1 MINVLRAALRVIPK
15 QQITYKK
22 FLGQIPTP
30 IGLLKNAYSEGITV
44 TGSIQPID
52 ADTMYKLGIAN
63 TGDVF
68 TCWLHGDVVSVAEIQ
83 SNDLII
89 GADGEVYNVFRSE
102 KWSGYPFQDWN
113 MVFIRRAKNY
123 STGTNNGNNENSVE
137 NGNNGNGHGNGGGQG
152 HKDNGDD

>member
-1 MINVLRAALRVIPK
+1 MINVLQAALRVIPK

-30 IGLLKNAYSEGITV
+30 IGLLKNAYSEGVTV

-89 GADGEVYNVFRSE
+89 GDDGQVYNVFRSE
-102 KWSGYPFQDWN
+102 KWSGYPYQDWN
-113 MVFIRRAKNY
+113 MIFIRRAKNY
-123 STGTNNGNNENSVE
+123 GC
-137 NGNNGNGHGNGGGQG
+137 
-152 HKDNGDD
+152 